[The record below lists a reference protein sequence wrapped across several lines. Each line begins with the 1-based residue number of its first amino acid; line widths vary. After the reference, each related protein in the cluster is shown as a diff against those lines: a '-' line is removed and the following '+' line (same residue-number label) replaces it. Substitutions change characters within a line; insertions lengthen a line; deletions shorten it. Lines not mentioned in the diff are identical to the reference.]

1 MSQLQINATKN
12 VIIEGGNFSTAGNF
26 SGYDAETSERYFIPG
41 RMMKAKGWATDA
53 EVPTVFFAVL
63 TNRQFNETTKDSA
76 GNTIVDANGNPIPLV
91 DSETGEIKTFTRLT
105 VTKIYKSKEEH
116 GDAIE
121 AVASYHGYLEH
132 RATQA
137 KASISVVSTK
147 KADSVANA
155 PV

>member
-63 TNRQFNETTKDSA
+63 TNKQYNVLTDELDA
-76 GNTIVDANGNPIPLV
+76 EGNRVPEI
-91 DSETGEIKTFTRLT
+91 DSETGNAKKFTRLT

>member
-26 SGYDAETSERYFIPG
+26 SGYDAETNERYFIPG
-41 RMMKAKGWATDA
+41 RMMKAKSWTTDA

-63 TNRQFNETTKDSA
+63 TNKQYNVLTDELDA
-76 GNTIVDANGNPIPLV
+76 EGNRVPEIDK
-91 DSETGEIKTFTRLT
+91 ETGETKKFTRLT

-132 RATQA
+132 RASQA

-155 PV
+155 PL

>member
-63 TNRQFNETTKDSA
+63 TNKQYNVLTDELDA
-76 GNTIVDANGNPIPLV
+76 EGNRVPEIDK
-91 DSETGEIKTFTRLT
+91 ETGETKKFTRLT

>member
-1 MSQLQINATKN
+1 MSQLQINETKN
-12 VIIEGGNFSTAGNF
+12 VIIEGGNFSPAGNY
-26 SGYDAETSERYFIPG
+26 SGYDAETNERYFIPG
-41 RMMKAKGWATDA
+41 RMMKAKGWSTDA

-63 TNRQFNETTKDSA
+63 TNKQFNETSKDSA
-76 GNTIVDANGNPIPLV
+76 GKTIVDANGNPVPLV

-121 AVASYHGYLEH
+121 AVASYHGYLEA

-137 KASISVVSTK
+137 KASISAVNVTK
-147 KADSVANA
+147 ANAVANA
-155 PV
+155 PI

>member
-63 TNRQFNETTKDSA
+63 TNKEYNVLTDEL
-76 GNTIVDANGNPIPLV
+76 DANGNRVPEI
-91 DSETGEIKTFTRLT
+91 DKETGETKKFTRLT

-132 RATQA
+132 RASQA

>member
-63 TNRQFNETTKDSA
+63 TNKEYNVLTDELDA
-76 GNTIVDANGNPIPLV
+76 EGNRVPEIDK
-91 DSETGEIKTFTRLT
+91 ETGKTKKFTRLT

-132 RATQA
+132 RASQA

>member
-63 TNRQFNETTKDSA
+63 TNKQYNVLTDELDA
-76 GNTIVDANGNPIPLV
+76 EGNRVPEIDK
-91 DSETGEIKTFTRLT
+91 ETGETKKFTRLT

-132 RATQA
+132 RASQA

>member
-41 RMMKAKGWATDA
+41 RMMKAKSWTTDA

-63 TNRQFNETTKDSA
+63 TNKQYNVLTDELDA
-76 GNTIVDANGNPIPLV
+76 EGNRVPEIDK
-91 DSETGEIKTFTRLT
+91 ETGETKKFTRLT

-132 RATQA
+132 RASQA

-155 PV
+155 PL

>member
-26 SGYDAETSERYFIPG
+26 SGYDAETNERYFIPG

-63 TNRQFNETTKDSA
+63 TNKQYNVLTDELDA
-76 GNTIVDANGNPIPLV
+76 EGNRVPEIDK
-91 DSETGEIKTFTRLT
+91 ETGETKKFTRLT

>member
-63 TNRQFNETTKDSA
+63 TNKQYNVLTDELDA
-76 GNTIVDANGNPIPLV
+76 EGNRVPEIDK
-91 DSETGEIKTFTRLT
+91 ETGEIKTFTRLT

>member
-41 RMMKAKGWATDA
+41 RMMKAKGWSTDA

-63 TNRQFNETTKDSA
+63 TNKQYNVLTDELDA
-76 GNTIVDANGNPIPLV
+76 EGNRVPEIDK
-91 DSETGEIKTFTRLT
+91 ETGETKKFTRLT

>member
-41 RMMKAKGWATDA
+41 RMMKAKSWTTDA

-63 TNRQFNETTKDSA
+63 TNKQYNVLTDELDA
-76 GNTIVDANGNPIPLV
+76 EGNRVPEIDK
-91 DSETGEIKTFTRLT
+91 ETGETKKFTRLT

-132 RATQA
+132 RASQA